1 MEFEST
7 VDLTCLRVCIDG
19 GDTGCYWMSKLDY
32 IVIFVFTFGVLAAGM
47 SFSKSG
53 KNLKTFFAGGGAVP
67 WWINGLSLFMSFFS
81 AGTFVAWGSLA
92 YIHGM
97 VSVSIQWTMCL
108 AGLVI
113 AAFIAA
119 KWRNTGVLTGAQF
132 IGARLGEGV
141 KKTYTYLF
149 MAISVFTSGAFLY
162 PVAKIVEGATGF
174 PFEYA
179 VVFLAVVIVLYTA
192 TGGLWAVIVTDVL
205 QFIILSAA
213 VIIIVPLALNKV
225 GGLSGFLE
233 GTPEGFYA
241 LTTDEISPLFFIGF
255 GLYNLCFIAGNWA
268 YVQRY
273 TSVKS
278 PKDARKVALLFGCLY
293 TISPIIWMLPPMI
306 YRVYNPLLNVAAQEA
321 NHAYMYMSKEVLPM
335 GMLGLMVGSMIFAT
349 ASSVNTTLNIVSGVF
364 TNDIYKSLKPGAS
377 DKQLVFV
384 ARSSTVLFGLLTMA
398 IALLVDRMGGILG
411 VIWAVGAVAGG
422 AMYIPMLWA
431 LFSKR
436 HTGRSVLGVTLMCLS
451 VNAFFK
457 WSGVY
462 VLTQAQAQALGTILP
477 LLLMTA
483 YEFYAMHKV
492 SETQQYLD
500 YESARV
506 NRIEAESRDEN
517 LRDDE
522 QESNREN
529 RHGVRVIGIGILA
542 TGLLI
547 AGLGAFSVEGRFL
560 VVGVGIC
567 VAIVGSRILSSSKEI
582 PVVS

>member
-1 MEFEST
+1 
-7 VDLTCLRVCIDG
+7 
-19 GDTGCYWMSKLDY
+19 MSKLDY

-47 SFSKSG
+47 SFAKAG
-53 KNLKTFFAGGGAVP
+53 KNMKTFFAGGGAVP

-92 YIHGM
+92 YIHGW
-97 VSVSIQWTMCL
+97 VSVGIQWTMCL
-108 AGLVI
+108 AGFAI
-113 AAFIAA
+113 AAFIAVR
-119 KWRNTGVLTGAQF
+119 WRNTGVLTGAQF

-141 KKTYTYLF
+141 KKAYTYLF

-179 VVFLAVVIVLYTA
+179 VVFLALVIVLYTA

-205 QFIILSAA
+205 QFIILTAA
-213 VIIIVPLALNKV
+213 VIVIVPLAFDKV

-233 GTPEGFYA
+233 QSPEGFFA
-241 LTTDEISPLFFIGF
+241 FTTDEITPLFFIGF

-273 TSVKS
+273 TSVKTL
-278 PKDARKVALLFGCLY
+278 KDARKVGLLFGCLY
-293 TISPIIWMLPPMI
+293 AISPVIWMLPPMI
-306 YRVYNPLLNVAAQEA
+306 YRIYNPNLDIAGGEA
-321 NHAYMYMSKEVLPM
+321 NHAYMFMSKEVLPM
-335 GMLGLMVGSMIFAT
+335 GMLGLMVGAMIFAT
-349 ASSVNTTLNIVSGVF
+349 ASSVNTMLNIVSGVF
-364 TNDIYKSLKPGAS
+364 TNDLYKSLKPTAS

-384 ARSSTVLFGLLTMA
+384 ARFSTALFGLLTMA
-398 IALLVDRMGGILG
+398 IALLVDRMGGILD

-436 HTGRSVLGVTLMCLS
+436 HTGRTVLGVTLICLT

-462 VLTQAQAQALGTILP
+462 DLTQAQAQALGALLP
-477 LLLMTA
+477 LVLMTV
-483 YEFYAMHKV
+483 YELYAIRKV
-492 SETQQYLD
+492 TATQQYLD

-506 NRIEAESRDEN
+506 ARINAELASESHQS
-517 LRDDE
+517 DE
-522 QESNREN
+522 QESDREN
-529 RHGVRVIGIGILA
+529 NHGIKVIGIGILA
-542 TGLLI
+542 TGCLI
-547 AGLGAFSVEGRFL
+547 AALGGFSDVGRLL
-560 VVGVGIC
+560 VVCVGLS
-567 VAIVGSRILSSSKEI
+567 VAIVGGLVLRANGK
-582 PVVS
+582 VVARS

>member
-1 MEFEST
+1 
-7 VDLTCLRVCIDG
+7 
-19 GDTGCYWMSKLDY
+19 MSKLDY
-32 IVIFVFTFGVLAAGM
+32 IVIILFTLGVLAAGM
-47 SFSKSG
+47 SFSKTG
-53 KNLKTFFAGGGAVP
+53 KNMKTFFAGGGAVP

-108 AGLVI
+108 AGFVI

-132 IGARLGEGV
+132 IGARLGERV

-149 MAISVFTSGAFLY
+149 MAISIFTSGAFLY

-179 VVFLAVVIVLYTA
+179 VVFLTLVIVLYTA

-205 QFIILSAA
+205 QFIILTAA
-213 VIIIVPLALNKV
+213 VIIIVPLAFDKV

-233 GTPEGFYA
+233 GTPEDFFA
-241 LTTDEISPLFFIGF
+241 FTTDGITPLFFIGF

-306 YRVYNPLLNVAAQEA
+306 YRVYNPMLNIAAQEA
-321 NHAYMYMSKEVLPM
+321 NHAYMFMSKEVLPM
-335 GMLGLMVGSMIFAT
+335 GMLGLMVGAMIFAT

-364 TNDIYKSLKPGAS
+364 TNDIYKSLKPAAS

-384 ARSSTVLFGLLTMA
+384 ARLSTALFGLLAMV
-398 IALLVDRMGGILG
+398 IALSVDRMGGILD

-436 HTGRSVLGVTLMCLS
+436 HTGRSVLGVTLVCLS

-457 WSGVY
+457 WSGVFD
-462 VLTQAQAQALGTILP
+462 LTQAQAQALGSVLP
-477 LLLMTA
+477 LFLMAA
-483 YEFYAMHKV
+483 YEIYASRKGT
-492 SETQQYLD
+492 ETQQFVE
-500 YESARV
+500 YEKARV
-506 NRIEAESRDEN
+506 SRLEAEARSENREEDE
-517 LRDDE
+517 L
-522 QESNREN
+522 ESNREN
-529 RHGVRVIGIGILA
+529 AHGVKVIGIGVTT
-542 TGLLI
+542 TGFLI
-547 AGLGAFSVEGRFL
+547 AALGAFSQYGRAL
-560 VVGVGIC
+560 VGCVGVA
-567 VAIVGSRILSSSKEI
+567 VAIVGGGILRTNGSSAASKAKSWKSANERQ
-582 PVVS
+582 